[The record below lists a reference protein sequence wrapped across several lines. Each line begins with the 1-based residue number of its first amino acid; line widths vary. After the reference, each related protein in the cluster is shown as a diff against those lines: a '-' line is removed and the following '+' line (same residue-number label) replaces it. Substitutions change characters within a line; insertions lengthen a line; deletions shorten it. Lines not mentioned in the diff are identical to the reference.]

1 MTVSL
6 DKFDKLNIV
15 KLSGELGYP
24 ELCSVSNV
32 FVNIAGSKTNI
43 IIIDMHGLNFIS
55 SVIIREIVRAWQKL
69 NNQGTKV
76 LFIGLN
82 KDIFEIFK
90 LTGLTSLFNIEDITL
105 EEAQQRLSTG
115 K

>member
-6 DKFDKLNIV
+6 EKGDKLNIV

-24 ELCSVSNV
+24 ELVSVSNV
-32 FVNIAGSKTNI
+32 FVNVTSVKTNI
-43 IIIDMHGLNFIS
+43 IVDMHGLNFIS

-69 NNQGTKV
+69 NNQGVKV
-76 LFIGLN
+76 MFIGLN
-82 KDIFEIFK
+82 KDISEIFK

-105 EEAQQRLSTG
+105 DEAKQRFSAG